1 MYDINRIHD
10 YVYKEFNIR
19 LDAYKSVQ
27 MNRRIENFISK
38 LEFNTTS
45 DFIRECSIDKHLRR
59 IFRFNNNKC
68 DTVFFETQIYFLD

>member
-45 DFIRECSIDKHLRR
+45 DFIRECSIDKHLRE
-59 IFRFNNNKC
+59 N
-68 DTVFFETQIYFLD
+68 FLDLITINVTQFFRNSDIF

>member
-45 DFIRECSIDKHLRR
+45 DFIRECSIDK
-59 IFRFNNNKC
+59 
-68 DTVFFETQIYFLD
+68 Q